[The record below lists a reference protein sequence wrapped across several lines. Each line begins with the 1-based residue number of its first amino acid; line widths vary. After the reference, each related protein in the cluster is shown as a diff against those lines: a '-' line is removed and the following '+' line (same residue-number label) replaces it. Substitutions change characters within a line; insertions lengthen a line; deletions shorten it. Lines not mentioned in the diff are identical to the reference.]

1 MKGLN
6 MRIRWLV
13 ALVVLLL
20 VRGIAPAAAEP
31 AMWVVK
37 DADSTLYLLGT
48 FHAVKPGTPWRTEK
62 MNAAFVAS
70 SDLWIE
76 ASEDGNELAI
86 QALVMKH
93 GMDLKHPLSTKIS
106 PETKVKLDQAAIDAG
121 LKPSVLEPMRPWTA
135 ALAITVTPLLRA
147 GYDPQQGVDK
157 VLEADAKA
165 TQKPVHTFE
174 TPEQQILFFA
184 NLPPDTEIAMLTQT
198 IEEAA
203 KAPDMVER
211 MAGAWLAGDIEALDA
226 LSFGPM
232 KEGAPALYDTLIVQ
246 RNKAWTERI
255 AILMQGAGTTF
266 IAVGAG
272 HLTGPHSLQTLL
284 QARGFEVERY

>member
-1 MKGLN
+1 MKGRG
-6 MRIRWLV
+6 MRIRWIA
-13 ALVVLLL
+13 ALGVLLL
-20 VRGIAPAAAEP
+20 LRCIAPAAAEP

-48 FHAVKPGTPWRTEK
+48 FHLVKPGTAWRSDK

-76 ASEDGNELAI
+76 ASEEGNQISL
-86 QALVMKH
+86 QALMLKH

-106 PETKVKLDQAAIDAG
+106 PETKIKLDQAAIDAG
-121 LKPSVLEPMRPWTA
+121 LKPSMLEPMRPWTA

-147 GYDPQQGVDK
+147 GYDPEQGVDK
-157 VLEADAKA
+157 VLEADARA
-165 TQKPVHTFE
+165 AQKPVHTFE

-184 NLPPDTEIAMLTQT
+184 SLPPETEVALLTQS
-198 IEEAA
+198 IEEAEM
-203 KAPDMVER
+203 APAVIDR
-211 MAGAWLAGDIEALDA
+211 MAGAWLAGDIEALDI
-226 LSFGPM
+226 LSFGSM
-232 KEGAPALYDTLIVQ
+232 KEGAPELYDTLIVQ

-255 AILMQGAGTTF
+255 ATLMQGAGTTF

-272 HLTGPHSLQTLL
+272 HLAGPHSLPTLL
-284 QARGFEVERY
+284 QARGFSVERY